1 MYFLKVK
8 EDQINYKDISDLNY
22 KYEKI
27 VKELND
33 DIKNKRTPKLFK
45 HIEDKNIIDKN
56 KSKRKIKDYIDF
68 LTILVII
75 EEIGGIDKIRKIY
88 ESFLNAVKKADLN
101 DGNKYITYDC
111 SLLIFFKSIYDL
123 DTILFNNAKNNM
135 MSLNTLFRYE
145 DDNQAEI
152 YYFLEKI
159 YDYNINI
166 ENDFIY

>member
-1 MYFLKVK
+1 MYFLKIK
-8 EDQINYKDISDLNY
+8 EEQINYKDISDLNY

-27 VKELND
+27 IKELND

-45 HIEDKNIIDKN
+45 HIEDKNVIDKN
-56 KSKRKIKDYIDF
+56 KSKRKIKDYIEF

-75 EEIGGIDKIRKIY
+75 EEIGGINKIIKICD
-88 ESFLNAVKKADLN
+88 SFLDVVKKADLN
-101 DGNKYITYDC
+101 YGNKYITYDC

-123 DTILFNNAKNNM
+123 DTTLFKNARNNM

-145 DDNQAEI
+145 DNNQAEI

-159 YDYNINI
+159 YDYNVNI